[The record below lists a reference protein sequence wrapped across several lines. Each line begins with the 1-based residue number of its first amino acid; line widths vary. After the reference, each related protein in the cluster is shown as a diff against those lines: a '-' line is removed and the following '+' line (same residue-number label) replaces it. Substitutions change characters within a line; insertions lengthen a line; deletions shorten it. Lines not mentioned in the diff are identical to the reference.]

1 MQQGKYDGK
10 SFNRCNSYDR
20 LRIKHKIKE
29 KRLKN
34 MRKEKL
40 ITRSFEWAEV
50 SILGFNTETS
60 EAEVRKFTLNS
71 KITENKKIL
80 EAVRKLNND
89 ENFVPAKVDDIF
101 IKSELRGMAESVFI
115 ANSHVIPNRF
125 NANEVTE

>member
-1 MQQGKYDGK
+1 
-10 SFNRCNSYDR
+10 
-20 LRIKHKIKE
+20 
-29 KRLKN
+29 

-60 EAEVRKFTLNS
+60 EAEVRNFTLNS

-80 EAVRKLNND
+80 DAVRKLNND